1 MAENEL
7 QEQVALFR
15 YGIIAD
21 FVHLPPGSRG
31 LYAQIRK
38 KAGQEYVIPGSR
50 RTRVAEE
57 TIRSWLKKY
66 RKGGFDALLPK
77 ERTDKGET
85 RKLPLEISDLLLEA
99 KEKEPEL
106 TVPLLIKKVRASGN
120 IPDDVRMPR
129 STVYK
134 LLARHGLTRKI
145 TSPDRDH
152 RRFAYLNAGDLFM
165 SDVMYGPAVRKNDG
179 RKRKT
184 YLIAFI
190 DDATRVIPYAAP
202 IRKIPLPSWSVET
215 SRFKRGIPMRLFV

>member
-85 RKLPLEISDLLLEA
+85 R
-99 KEKEPEL
+99 
-106 TVPLLIKKVRASGN
+106 
-120 IPDDVRMPR
+120 
-129 STVYK
+129 
-134 LLARHGLTRKI
+134 
-145 TSPDRDH
+145 
-152 RRFAYLNAGDLFM
+152 
-165 SDVMYGPAVRKNDG
+165 
-179 RKRKT
+179 
-184 YLIAFI
+184 
-190 DDATRVIPYAAP
+190 
-202 IRKIPLPSWSVET
+202 
-215 SRFKRGIPMRLFV
+215 